1 MGGLKAVY
9 ICVTSG
15 AFPCVDS
22 VSFLGPLATTKEIQ
36 RRSTFVGFL
45 PLFLPLCAGMISS
58 EYVATKSE
66 GYKRAKT
73 LSYFSGG
80 FRCFGGRL
88 VWSASRLYDTVFPF
102 GFLG

>member
-1 MGGLKAVY
+1 MRNFRGFPLRGFRVFSWPFSDNKRDTKAVY
-9 ICVTSG
+9 LCRV
-15 AFPCVDS
+15 
-22 VSFLGPLATTKEIQ
+22 
-36 RRSTFVGFL
+36 FL

-88 VWSASRLYDTVFPF
+88 VWSASRSI
-102 GFLG
+102 